1 LRQLTEKLKALQVK
15 NSNEPLQGLE
25 DKIELTN
32 RNIRDYEKELEEIN
46 KDIVKYQKSN
56 NSEAVEK
63 LELIRQET
71 SQLETSYKSMQQE
84 YEKAKAE
91 WNEENSIA
99 KNQFLKLESE
109 TVDKKVQCT
118 VLASQLDSLMMMYE
132 QCIKDLQSYGKT
144 VEVKF
149 KAAESSIAPQ

>member
-1 LRQLTEKLKALQVK
+1 LKD
-15 NSNEPLQGLE
+15 LE

-32 RNIRDYEKELEEIN
+32 KSIKEYEEELEKIN

-56 NSEAVEK
+56 NSEGVEK
-63 LELIRQET
+63 LELIKQET
-71 SQLETSYKSMQQE
+71 SQLEASYKSMQQE

-91 WNEENSIA
+91 WNEENSTA

-118 VLASQLDSLMMMYE
+118 VLASQLDSLMLMYE
-132 QCIKDLQSYGKT
+132 QCIKDLKSYGKT

-149 KAAESSIAPQ
+149 KSADTAAVPQ